1 MDAATI
7 TTAVEELRAAYGE
20 RVRVAQ
26 DGARTLVRLDG
37 VGVPAGCQPAAS
49 EFLLL
54 FEPGAAKPQHFVRPG
69 QTLSNGKAPKNSST
83 VAIAGE
89 SWMTFS
95 YNIPYRD
102 GDSLL
107 RFVAALQLR
116 FGRDE

>member
-1 MDAATI
+1 MDATTI

-20 RVRVAQ
+20 DVRVAQ
-26 DGARTLVRLDG
+26 DGVRTLVGLDG
-37 VGVPAGCQPAAS
+37 IALPAGCQPATND
-49 EFLLL
+49 LMLL

-69 QTLSNGKAPKNSST
+69 QTLSNGKPPKNSST

-102 GDSLL
+102 GDSLA
-107 RFVAALQLR
+107 RFVAALQVR